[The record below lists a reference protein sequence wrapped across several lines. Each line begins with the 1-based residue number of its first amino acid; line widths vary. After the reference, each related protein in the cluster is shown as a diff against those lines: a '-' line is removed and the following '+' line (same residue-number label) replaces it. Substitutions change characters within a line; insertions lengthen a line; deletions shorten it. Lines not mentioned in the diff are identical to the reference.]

1 MVTFHMRQRSPL
13 VGFCVRQCAVADDNT
28 EIIGLGDNYTGSSN
42 CRSPDALSFGMSL
55 TPWVWSASARGSRK
69 LRRGVRNE
77 S

>member
-42 CRSPDALSFGMSL
+42 CRSPGNTTAHTHAL
-55 TPWVWSASARGSRK
+55 TER
-69 LRRGVRNE
+69 
-77 S
+77 